1 MGWIRRLLPRLL
13 VPPLP
18 QGLLVTRGRQPRQ
31 LLACQVEGGTG
42 QAGAM
47 ELWPEQHSVLLEL
60 LLVTMVDPARRR
72 RRKTRGL
79 DQRRRRKRT
88 KSGLGQGRRRRRR
101 EAGLSQEARPAA
113 LDPTPTDLT
122 LSATAVHL
130 SHTRTV
136 LCCNVFEIRVLA
148 IFVKFCLWPQS

>member
-1 MGWIRRLLPRLL
+1 
-13 VPPLP
+13 
-18 QGLLVTRGRQPRQ
+18 
-31 LLACQVEGGTG
+31 
-42 QAGAM
+42 M

-60 LLVTMVDPARRR
+60 LLVTMVVPARRR

-88 KSGLGQGRRRRRR
+88 KSGLVQGRRRRRRRR

-136 LCCNVFEIRVLA
+136 LCCNVFEFRVLA
-148 IFVKFCLWPQS
+148 IFVKF